1 MKSVLRFLS
10 DEKNI
15 IYVALSN
22 IREYVDE
29 LQTRLNTTKLELYE
43 IPLKRVITPTLHVA
57 NWEGEA

>member
-10 DEKNI
+10 GEKNI

-57 NWEGEA
+57 N

>member
-57 NWEGEA
+57 N